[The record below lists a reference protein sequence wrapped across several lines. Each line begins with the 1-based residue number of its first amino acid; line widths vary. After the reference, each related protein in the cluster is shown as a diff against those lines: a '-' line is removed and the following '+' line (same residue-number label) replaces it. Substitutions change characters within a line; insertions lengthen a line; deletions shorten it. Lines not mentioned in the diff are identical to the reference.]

1 MAGLNGAFGYTANR
15 SGVRDANLNERATYG
30 YQKVG
35 YYDYTSA
42 PSTLER
48 VNVGTADQDR
58 WETRGTT
65 AQTSVTDLGR
75 SADERRIYLISKGM
89 SDVPDYRTWA
99 SEQKDRDFKYTNDRL
114 TGYSTVYN
122 NDVYAY
128 HEYLDNKFGADNF
141 SKQRDGSTLTN
152 AATSTDPA
160 VQALRAAATT
170 RDTGGTQAVE
180 ATAAEPKR
188 RGRRG
193 ATLAALDSSVDKPTI
208 LGG

>member
-1 MAGLNGAFGYTANR
+1 MGTVNGRFLSQNSR
-15 SGVRDANLNERATYG
+15 SGQRQATDHERELYG
-30 YQKVG
+30 YQNVG
-35 YYDYTSA
+35 YYNYTAS

-58 WETRGTT
+58 WETRGSA
-65 AQTSVTDLGR
+65 AQIGVTDLGR

-89 SDVPDYRTWA
+89 SDVPDYQTWA
-99 SEQKDRDFKYTNDRL
+99 NDQKTRDFKYKDWGS
-114 TGYSTVYN
+114 GYSTVVN
-122 NDVYAY
+122 NDVFAY

-141 SKQRDGSTLTN
+141 SRQRDGSTLTN

-160 VQALRAAATT
+160 VQALRASATT

-193 ATLAALDSSVDKPTI
+193 ATLAALDSTVDKPTI